1 MTDAVSEEVKVWQAR
16 PLDAIYPIVY
26 LDCIHVKGYEGAVRI
41 KAVYLVIG
49 INLAGEKE
57 VLGLWLAQTEGVKFW
72 LQVVTELRNRGVQDI
87 FIACVD
93 GLRGFPDAIEAV
105 FPKVVVQLCI
115 VHMVR
120 HSLNDVSWKRRK
132 DVATDLRRIYQA
144 ATAEEAELPLG
155 EFEAKWGADYLPIG
169 QSWRRNWSRLTP
181 FFDYPA
187 EIRKVVYTTNAI
199 ESVNM
204 GLRKLR

>member
-26 LDCIHVKGYEGAVRI
+26 LDCIHVKVREGAVRI

-49 INLAGEKE
+49 INMAGEKE

-93 GLRGFPDAIEAV
+93 GLKGFPDALV
-105 FPKVVVQLCI
+105 GLLQHCP
-115 VHMVR
+115 
-120 HSLNDVSWKRRK
+120 NDQVL
-132 DVATDLRRIYQA
+132 AFAPLILRA
-144 ATAEEAELPLG
+144 
-155 EFEAKWGADYLPIG
+155 
-169 QSWRRNWSRLTP
+169 
-181 FFDYPA
+181 
-187 EIRKVVYTTNAI
+187 
-199 ESVNM
+199 
-204 GLRKLR
+204 